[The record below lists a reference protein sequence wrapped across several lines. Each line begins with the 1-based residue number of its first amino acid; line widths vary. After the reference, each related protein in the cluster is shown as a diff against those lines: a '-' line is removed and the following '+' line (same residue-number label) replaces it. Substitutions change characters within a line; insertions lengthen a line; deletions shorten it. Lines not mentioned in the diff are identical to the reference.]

1 MEKKHY
7 LIYGHGGSYNHGG
20 EAITRCTIA
29 LLRRISP
36 DCKITLSTH
45 FPEQDL
51 EFGLEVDE
59 MITRDTTGK
68 TNEEVYRA
76 TLDAITSNTTV
87 IQVGGDN
94 YCYNNWQRYAQIH
107 KRAKQCGG
115 KSVFWSCSIDED
127 KIDDEMLQVLQEH
140 DLILAREC
148 ITYETLKAKGLQ
160 NVRKVSDIAFWLEPE
175 PVDFLLENYIAINV
189 SPLVCK
195 KNPAFISAMQKVID
209 IILEETDLNI
219 ALVPHVVVSVD
230 NDFEVLSKFHIA
242 EPNRV
247 VLVSDKLS
255 AKQYKYI
262 ISKANCC
269 IAARTHAAI
278 AAYSSGVPVL
288 AVSYST
294 KSRGIANDLGCLEYV
309 VDILD
314 TDIEKTFLEKF
325 CVFLEEE
332 ATLREKL
339 QAKIEAYKKLF
350 SAEEILN
357 YLNAD

>member
-1 MEKKHY
+1 MDKKHY

-29 LLRRISP
+29 LLRKIYP

-51 EFGLEVDE
+51 EFGIEVDE
-59 MITRDTTGK
+59 MITRNITGT
-68 TNEEVYRA
+68 TNEEVYQA
-76 TLDAITSNTTV
+76 TLDTITSNTTV

-115 KSVFWSCSIDED
+115 KSIFWSCSIDED

-148 ITYETLKAKGLQ
+148 ITFETLKAKGLQ

-175 PVDFLLENYIAINV
+175 PVDFSLDNYIAINV

-195 KNPAFISAMQKVID
+195 KNPLFVSAIQQVID
-209 IILEETDLNI
+209 FILKETEFNI

-230 NDFEVLSKFHIA
+230 NDFDVLSKFYIA

-247 VLVSDKLS
+247 LLVSDKLP

-262 ISKANCC
+262 ISKAKCC

-278 AAYSSGVPVL
+278 AAYSSCVPVL

-294 KSRGIANDLGCLEYV
+294 KSRGIAKDLDCLEHV
-309 VDILD
+309 IDILD
-314 TDIEKTFLEKF
+314 ADIEKTFLEKF
-325 CVFLEEE
+325 RIFLEEE
-332 ATLREKL
+332 TALREKL
-339 QAKIEAYKKLF
+339 QAEMDDYKEQF
-350 SAEEILN
+350 SSEEIFS
-357 YLNAD
+357 YLRG